1 MEEEGAFESEHEK
14 NAEDCDRQEVDKVD
28 EPAGDN
34 FDRSHNQVSSQPA
47 EKEHRSLGCL

>member
-14 NAEDCDRQEVDKVD
+14 NAEDCDREEVDKVD
-28 EPAGDN
+28 EPTGHD

-47 EKEHRSLGCL
+47 WKEHRSLGSL